1 MARDSWYYKQ
11 QNDTCGPLSFE
22 ELFAMARQGNLT
34 PQMDIKNGESGN
46 WFPAQEIGGLFDA
59 EPDAYSSAS
68 SEMPSLDEFSIV
80 DSSYGIEPKE
90 NLPTLDGFSIVEE
103 EDKLSSELEAQLPRF
118 ATLEAVRSKH
128 NKTQWYCRILNQEL
142 GPMSADDLMQL
153 LFDGELAP
161 NDEVKSSV
169 EPEWV
174 AARTVVFL
182 SSTGGDLDLLDSES
196 EDAENVVPASVN
208 DAVEEPVEE
217 TPAEETAP
225 AVPDEP
231 AKPPILKVRSK
242 QKWFCKLG
250 GMGYGPIEAHKIKMW
265 AEQQR
270 VEPADLLKL
279 GRKGEWFEAWQIEAL
294 QLKKPVPKK
303 ETDVVAASDE
313 SSPAESSPVAESMN
327 PTTAAVSMPGMPA
340 HPAFA
345 SSAAA
350 MPGSPRPKPKIQV
363 ARSNP
368 LESLG
373 PLMNPPVLGG
383 IAAVIALAAIFYFVP
398 MGSLFTP
405 GGKEELAKFQ
415 TIHTEFLALQKKK
428 ASDGEWTSFESKV
441 KTEIE
446 PVIKEL
452 EANASSEQ
460 PQLQQLLWAGR
471 DYLNPML
478 ENARTEVSRDQEK
491 FEKHLKEAERIIN
504 K

>member
-11 QNDTCGPLSFE
+11 LNETCGPLSFE
-22 ELFAMARQGNLT
+22 ELFAMARQGKLT
-34 PQMDIKNGESGN
+34 PQMDIRNGESGN
-46 WFPAQEIGGLFDA
+46 WFPARDIGGLFDA
-59 EPDAYSSAS
+59 ESDAPSSPS
-68 SEMPSLDEFSIV
+68 DEMPSLDEFSIV
-80 DSSYGIEPKE
+80 DSSYGVESKE

-103 EDKLSSELEAQLPRF
+103 EDKLSSEMEAQLPRF

-142 GPMSADDLMQL
+142 GPMSPDDLMQL

-174 AARTVVFL
+174 PARTVVFL
-182 SSTGGDLDLLDSES
+182 SSSGSDLDLLDSES
-196 EDAENVVPASVN
+196 ENTESVVPTSVT
-208 DAVEEPVEE
+208 DVTEEQVEE
-217 TPAEETAP
+217 THPEETVP
-225 AVPDEP
+225 AAPDEP
-231 AKPPILKVRSK
+231 PKPPILKVRSK

-270 VEPADLLKL
+270 VEPTDLLKL

-294 QLKKPVPKK
+294 QMKKPVAKS
-303 ETDVVAASDE
+303 EANDIAASEE
-313 SSPAESSPVAESMN
+313 SQAAESRPAAESVNHIAAAVPTPAMAAHPAYVSPVA
-327 PTTAAVSMPGMPA
+327 AA
-340 HPAFA
+340 
-345 SSAAA
+345 SA
-350 MPGSPRPKPKIQV
+350 PSRPKPKIQV

-398 MGSLFTP
+398 MGGLFTP
-405 GGKEELAKFQ
+405 GGKDELAKFQ
-415 TIHTEFLALQKKK
+415 AIHTEFLALQQKK
-428 ASDGEWTSFESKV
+428 ASDGEWTSFASKV
-441 KTEIE
+441 KTEME
-446 PVIKEL
+446 PLIKEL
-452 EANASSEQ
+452 EASASSDQ

-491 FEKHLKEAERIIN
+491 FEKHIKEAERILN